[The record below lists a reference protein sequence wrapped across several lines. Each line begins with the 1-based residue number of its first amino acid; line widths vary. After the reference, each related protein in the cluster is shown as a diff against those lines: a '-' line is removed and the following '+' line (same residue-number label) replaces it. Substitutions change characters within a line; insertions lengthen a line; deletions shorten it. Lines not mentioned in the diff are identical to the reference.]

1 MGLNNQIEYEAFVIK
16 KFELFIVSKGGNTM
30 LTPTKNLHEDR
41 TLIKVGAKIISL
53 LTSPKSVNALWQSYL
68 DFQEELANAPQI
80 TFDIFILGL
89 DFLFMIGAI
98 HHEDDII
105 WRNI

>member
-1 MGLNNQIEYEAFVIK
+1 MELNNQFEYEAYVTK
-16 KFELFIVSKGGNTM
+16 KFELFIVQKGGKIM

-53 LTSPKSVNALWQSYL
+53 LTSPKSVNALWQSYVGS
-68 DFQEELANAPQI
+68 QEELSNTPKI

-105 WRNI
+105 WRNA